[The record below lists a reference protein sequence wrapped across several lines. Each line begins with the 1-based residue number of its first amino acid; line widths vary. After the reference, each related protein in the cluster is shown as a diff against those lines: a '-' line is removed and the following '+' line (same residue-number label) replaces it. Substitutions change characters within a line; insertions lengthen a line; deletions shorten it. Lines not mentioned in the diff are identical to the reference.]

1 MSRKNNIL
9 LLISSLCILTSCK
22 AKKNFI
28 KVDNSYT
35 LILNE
40 KSILNNGRKI
50 IDTTIKEYD
59 GFDNDKERIITLL
72 NEITDCKY
80 KDKNKIKGID
90 GGDYSTYSVT
100 FSFSNIKKINF
111 SFDTLDRTYINDYES
126 STNISFDDSIYK
138 YDCLTNLREKIVNVF
153 NTVNSSYKDITVKE
167 L

>member
-1 MSRKNNIL
+1 MFRKNNLL
-9 LLISSLCILTSCK
+9 LLISSLCILISCK
-22 AKKNFI
+22 TKKNFI
-28 KVDNSYT
+28 IIDDSYNM
-35 LILNE
+35 ILNE
-40 KSILNNGRKI
+40 QNNLNDGRKI
-50 IDTTIKEYD
+50 INTTINEFAGFEKDKKE
-59 GFDNDKERIITLL
+59 IINLL

-80 KDKNKIKGID
+80 KEKNKIKGID
-90 GGDYSTYSVT
+90 GGDYCTYSVT